1 MLKDMATE
9 RMENIER
16 CNRIILF
23 RDASFNCTTNRQK
36 HTQTLFPRELP
47 P

>member
-1 MLKDMATE
+1 MATE
-9 RMENIER
+9 RMENIEH

-23 RDASFNCTTNRQK
+23 RDASFNCTTKRQK